1 MTKEEK
7 KNRLN
12 AIGTAVD
19 GVEALIRLLRNN
31 LEKENPT
38 DIREQAAIEWLKLA
52 EKTDVRMLRESLEA
66 ANHCFEK
73 AKTEEE

>member
-7 KNRLN
+7 KDRLN
-12 AIGTAVD
+12 AINTAVD

-38 DIREQAAIEWLKLA
+38 DIREQGSIEWLKLA
-52 EKTDVRMLRESLEA
+52 EKTDVRMVRESLEA
-66 ANHCFEK
+66 ANRCLEE